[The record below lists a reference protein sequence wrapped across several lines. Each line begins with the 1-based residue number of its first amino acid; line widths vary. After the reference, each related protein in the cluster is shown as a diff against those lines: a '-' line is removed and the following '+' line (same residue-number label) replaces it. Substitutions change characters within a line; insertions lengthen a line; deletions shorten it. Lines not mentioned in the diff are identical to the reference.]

1 MFKLLVILDIIKL
14 YAQINVYELIVNR
27 YRICNLLEDLNS
39 LKSQMITNDN
49 SDPSLFLINGT
60 NHLIWL
66 YKH

>member
-27 YRICNLLEDLNS
+27 YRICNLLEDLNP
-39 LKSQMITNDN
+39 LKSQMMTNDN
-49 SDPSLFLINGT
+49 SDASLFLINGT

>member
-27 YRICNLLEDLNS
+27 YRICNLLEDLNP
-39 LKSQMITNDN
+39 LKSQVITNDN
-49 SDPSLFLINGT
+49 SDASLFLINGT

>member
-27 YRICNLLEDLNS
+27 YRICNLLEDLNP

-49 SDPSLFLINGT
+49 SDASLFLINGT

>member
-14 YAQINVYELIVNR
+14 CAQINVYESIVNW
-27 YRICNLLEDLNS
+27 YRICNLLEDLNP

-49 SDPSLFLINGT
+49 SDASLFLINGT